1 MSQLRLSDRG
11 LALIAYFEAA
21 TSIKLSD
28 GTTPYPGGYDE
39 VPIKYRRVYMDT
51 LAQPNVLTVGLGI
64 TTYDV
69 PDLKEGVLYSEDA
82 TWNMFRE
89 HIIGYEQ
96 AVREAVRV
104 KLNQNEFDALVSFT
118 FNVGI
123 GAFRDSTLLRKLN
136 SGLRAKAADE
146 FERWVYAGGQKLR
159 GLEKRRIAERNLFLS
174 PWKEVRKNVAQS
186 RTVQAATVAT
196 IVSGT
201 TALAPAIGPANE
213 IAAFIRDNTTFAL
226 VALAL
231 ISMYLVWVRYDDWRK
246 GKR

>member
-1 MSQLRLSDRG
+1 MTQLRLSDRG
-11 LALIAYFEAA
+11 LALIAFFEAS
-21 TSIKLSD
+21 TSVKLSD

-39 VPIKYRRVYMDT
+39 VPLKYRRVYMDT

-69 PDLKEGVLYSEDA
+69 PDLKEGVVYSEDA
-82 TWNMFRE
+82 TWNMFRRY
-89 HIIGYEQ
+89 IIGYEQ
-96 AVREAVRV
+96 AVREAVKV
-104 KLNQNEFDALVSFT
+104 PINQNEFDALVSFVY
-118 FNVGI
+118 NVGI
-123 GAFRDSTLLRKLN
+123 GAWRESTLLRKLN
-136 SGLRAKAADE
+136 SNARAQAANE
-146 FERWVYAGGQKLR
+146 FERWVYAGGRKLA
-159 GLEKRRIAERNLFLS
+159 GLENRREAERKLFLT
-174 PWKEVRKNVAQS
+174 PWKEVRKSVASS

-201 TALAPAIGPANE
+201 TALAPVVGPASE
-213 IAAFIRDNTTFAL
+213 IATFVKNNTTFAL